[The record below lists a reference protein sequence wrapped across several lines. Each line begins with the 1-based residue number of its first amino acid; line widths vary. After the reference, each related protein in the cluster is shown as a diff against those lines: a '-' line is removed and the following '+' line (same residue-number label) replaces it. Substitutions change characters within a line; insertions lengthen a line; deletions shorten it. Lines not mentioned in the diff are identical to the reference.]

1 MRRRRTEDSLD
12 LLLDTITNTFG
23 GILFLAILVS
33 LLLKT
38 SSRTDP
44 VADDGAPMTPVE
56 QAALEVRIADLKAR
70 IDELTVRVADAHPDI
85 VSDTG
90 EEREREL
97 AGLLDRLGDTLA
109 ERARV
114 SAETVDVQRQIAER
128 QQEQARLEEAVEASR
143 RRLEAAEGELDRQ
156 LAESAELGRRRAEL
170 ETADQP
176 NVIEQTARLP
186 QLRRSTKRQ
195 VGIYIRFDK
204 IFMMHEWR
212 QGERIGPNS
221 RDFVVTPGRPQRA
234 RPRPDAGI
242 AISQAT
248 IDRELRRL
256 LAPFPPSQW
265 VVATVVFE
273 DSFEVFQIVK
283 QVLVQA
289 GYEYHP
295 IPLKRGESVR
305 DWGGVTE
312 AQ

>member
-38 SSRTDP
+38 SSRQDP
-44 VADDGAPMTPVE
+44 ITDDGAPMTAVE
-56 QAALEVRIADLKAR
+56 RAALEVRIADLTAR
-70 IDELTVRVADAHPDI
+70 IDDLTGWVAEDNADSA
-85 VSDTG
+85 SDTDRD
-90 EEREREL
+90 REREL

-114 SAETVDVQRQIAER
+114 SAETVDLQRQIAAR
-128 QQEQARLEEAVEASR
+128 QEEQARLEEAADASQ

-176 NVIEQTARLP
+176 SVIEQTARLP
-186 QLRRSTKRQ
+186 QLKRSAKRQ
-195 VGIYIRFDK
+195 VGIYIRFDR

-212 QGERIGPNS
+212 GGERIGPNA

-242 AISQAT
+242 AITQAT

-256 LAPFPPSQW
+256 LAPFPPSEW

-273 DSFEVFQIVK
+273 DSFDAFQTVK

-295 IPLKRGESVR
+295 IPLRPGESVQ

>member
-38 SSRTDP
+38 SSRKDSG
-44 VADDGAPMTPVE
+44 ADDGDPMTPVE
-56 QAALEVRIADLKAR
+56 QATLEVRVADLKAR
-70 IDELTVRVADAHPDI
+70 IDELMGWVVDENPDYA
-85 VSDTG
+85 SDTG
-90 EEREREL
+90 QEREREL
-97 AGLLDRLGDTLA
+97 VGLLDRLGDTLA

-114 SAETVDVQRQIAER
+114 SAETADVQRQIKAR
-128 QQEQARLEEAVEASR
+128 QQEQARLEEAVVSSQR
-143 RRLEAAEGELDRQ
+143 SLDAAEGELDRQ

-170 ETADQP
+170 ESADQP
-176 NVIEQTARLP
+176 SVIEQTARLP
-186 QLRRSTKRQ
+186 QLKRSAKRQ

-212 QGERIGPNS
+212 QGERIGPNA

-248 IDRELRRL
+248 IDREIQRL
-256 LAPFPPSQW
+256 LAPFHPSQW

-273 DSFEVFQIVK
+273 DSFDVFQVVK
-283 QVLVQA
+283 QVLVHA

-295 IPLKRGESVR
+295 IPSKPGESVQ